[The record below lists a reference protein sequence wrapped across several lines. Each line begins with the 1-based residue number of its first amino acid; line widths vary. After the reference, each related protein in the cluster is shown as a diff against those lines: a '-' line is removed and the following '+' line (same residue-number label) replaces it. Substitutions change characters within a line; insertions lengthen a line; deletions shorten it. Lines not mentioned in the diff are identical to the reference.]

1 MQNELLIWTIFLVC
15 VALSFLLSGMES
27 GVLALSQLRIR
38 QLRRSGNR
46 KAELLD
52 NYLKQ
57 PENFLWT
64 ILIGNT
70 ISNFIVLAITALAIH
85 RLLPGHRWIAVV
97 LFLLAFFIFYCIC
110 ELLSKMLFRQ
120 FPNRLCL
127 FFVVPFRFLHIALSP
142 LVAMVAWLSHGLLQL
157 SGGKGHPNVFGNREE
172 LRFLI
177 QESAQS
183 LSNDERVMINRVL
196 ELQNRVVRQVTLPLS
211 STISVDTDTPV
222 SRVLQLARDTGRARF
237 PVWRRDNAREKIV
250 GVISAKQL
258 LFIHHLDESK
268 PVSEHL
274 APAVFLNEGMRLED
288 ALHRLQRSGQRMAIV
303 MGRDHREIGIVTIED
318 ILKAIFGEVTL

>member
-1 MQNELLIWTIFLVC
+1 MHNELLIWTVFVVC
-15 VALSFLLSGMES
+15 AALSFLLSGMES
-27 GVLALSQLRIR
+27 GMLALSPLRIR
-38 QLRRSGNR
+38 QMRRNGDR
-46 KAELLD
+46 RAELLD

-70 ISNFIVLAITALAIH
+70 ISNFVVLAITALTIH
-85 RLLPGHRWIAVV
+85 RWLPGNRWLAVV
-97 LFLLAFFIFYCIC
+97 LFLLACFVFYGIC
-110 ELLSKMLFRQ
+110 ELLSKTLFRQ

-127 FFVVPFRFLHIALSP
+127 FFVMPFRFLHIALSP
-142 LVAMVAWLSHGLLQL
+142 MVALVAWLSHGLIQL
-157 SGGKGHPNVFGNREE
+157 SGGGHSNVFGNREE

-183 LSNDERVMINRVL
+183 LGNDERMMINRVL
-196 ELQNRVVRQVTLPLS
+196 ELQNRVVRQVMVPLPNAV
-211 STISVDTDTPV
+211 SVDINTPV
-222 SRVLQLARDTGRARF
+222 SKVLELARSTGRARF
-237 PVWRRDNAREKIV
+237 PVWRRDGAREKIV
-250 GVISAKQL
+250 GIVSVKQL
-258 LFIHHLDESK
+258 LFLHHLDASR
-268 PVSEHL
+268 PVSEYL
-274 APAVFLNEGMRLED
+274 SPAVFLNEGIRLED